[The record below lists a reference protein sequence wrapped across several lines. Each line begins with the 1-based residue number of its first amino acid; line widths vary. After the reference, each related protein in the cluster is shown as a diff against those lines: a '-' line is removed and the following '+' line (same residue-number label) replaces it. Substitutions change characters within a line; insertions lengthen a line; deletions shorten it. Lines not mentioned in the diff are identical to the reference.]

1 MGRQGTCGLEVV
13 GEGLLDQAG
22 NALLEQGQGQGAV
35 QIGGDR
41 HDGEVGTGVWRGV
54 ETEGW
59 VHHLEI
65 HVVTGAQL
73 ARVVAPHVA
82 VAEEHSAERARQGA
96 QPSKLGSLP
105 AERQI
110 PRVEPWM
117 KLTSS
122 STSGTVPYC
131 SRTCS
136 MAIRSGVPWAK
147 SSR

>member
-1 MGRQGTCGLEVV
+1 M

-22 NALLEQGQGQGAV
+22 DPLLEQGQGQGAV
-35 QIGGDR
+35 KIGGGG
-41 HDGEVGTGVWRGV
+41 HDGEVGTWIWRGV
-54 ETEGW
+54 EAEGW

-65 HVVTGAQL
+65 HVVTGPQL

-82 VAEEHSAERARQGA
+82 VAEEHAAEWAGQGP

-136 MAIRSGVPWAK
+136 MAIRSGVP
-147 SSR
+147 